1 MTITYEKANLSHKET
16 IFNWLSEPHIQE
28 FWDNSQA
35 HKEDI
40 LNFLYGR
47 KQTYFFGTT
56 KYFIA
61 KINSV
66 AFAIILCDQIQPNQS
81 DLQKLHHDNL
91 SKHGHTCFID
101 FGIGNKEYLGKGLA
115 AVTLDGFLKF
125 YKKEVDP
132 LADTFFI
139 DPDLSNPKAKRVYEK
154 AGFVL
159 KGCFEVNSGFFKGN
173 ASHLLVRQI

>member
-16 IFNWLSEPHIQE
+16 IFNWLGEPHIQE

-40 LNFLYGR
+40 LNFLNGR

-66 AFAIILCDQIQPNQS
+66 AFAIILSDQIQPDQP
-81 DLQKLHHDNL
+81 DLQKLHLDNL
-91 SKHGHTCFID
+91 SKDGHTYFID

-115 AVTLDGFLKF
+115 AITLDGFVKF

-139 DPDLSNPKAKRVYEK
+139 DPDLSNPKAKHVYEK

-159 KGCFEVNSGFFKGN
+159 KGNFEMISGFFKGN
-173 ASHLLVRQI
+173 PSHLLVKQI